1 LEAAMAI
8 GSILLLV
15 IRICIVLPV
24 AVVAFIAPGRSSSS
38 GGALTVKPA
47 AAAAT
52 HGVLHFPNHLV
63 ARTHT
68 LYAESKSDA
77 EAATLTP
84 EKIGEMIEVTFVNGV
99 MQLSQGYIDVL
110 KLFIVA
116 CKAGYEQGL
125 SMSDLT
131 AQVEACPVQSAN
143 RPLMEEEVALRSSW
157 MNIVYLV
164 LQSVGNGTDD
174 VEVGNTIDE
183 TERTKFGPLVTTV
196 VDAMRT
202 DEAKAASLSLDDAV
216 AMGTENGL
224 DFTGLNLNDAT
235 ERAITEQ
242 CMRVIKVVF
251 TVLEEERRCYEDG
264 GAGPAPRPPIPGAFK
279 GTN

>member
-1 LEAAMAI
+1 MAI

-15 IRICIVLPV
+15 VRMCIVLPV
-24 AVVAFIAPGRSSSS
+24 AVVAFIASGRSS
-38 GGALTVKPA
+38 GAS
-47 AAAAT
+47 T
-52 HGVLHFPNHLV
+52 HTCRVLHFSNHLTCTTSSS
-63 ARTHT
+63 THT
-68 LYAESKSDA
+68 LYAESKSNNNEKAADA

-84 EKIGEMIEVTFVNGV
+84 EKIGEMIEVTFVNGI

-131 AQVEACPVQSAN
+131 ARVEACPVQSAN
-143 RPLMEEEVALRSSW
+143 RPLMAEELALRSSW

-174 VEVGNTIDE
+174 VEVANTVDE
-183 TERTKFGPLVTTV
+183 YERTKFGPLVSTV
-196 VDAMRT
+196 ADAMRT
-202 DEAKAASLSLDDAV
+202 DEAKATSLSLDDAV

-224 DFTGLNLNDAT
+224 DFTGLNLNDAM

-264 GAGPAPRPPIPGAFK
+264 GAGPAPRPPIPGAFR